1 MKIVLLLLTM
11 VFISCTDERIKV
23 REKDTGGTVTVSTS
37 GFSRDYD
44 LKEFTYKGH
53 LYIYSEVRD
62 GIAMSH
68 AGHCGCG
75 KKY

>member
-1 MKIVLLLLTM
+1 MRFFLLLLVTTL
-11 VFISCTDERIKV
+11 VSCSNEKIDV
-23 REKDTGGTVTVSTS
+23 RERDKGGTIFVSTS